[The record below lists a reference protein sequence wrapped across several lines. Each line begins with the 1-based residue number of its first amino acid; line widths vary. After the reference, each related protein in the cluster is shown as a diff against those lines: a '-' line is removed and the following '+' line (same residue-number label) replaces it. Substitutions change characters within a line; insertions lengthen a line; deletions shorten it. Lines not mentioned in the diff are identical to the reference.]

1 MQWWTEFLNWLAS
14 SNGERIVTTAIVP
27 FVAIV
32 MAGIVAA
39 LIGRASARKVIELS
53 ERAVRTSAVTA
64 LISAARKAAVWNSLA
79 APEQQHVDHLISDAD
94 IRLRLLPVAGTSM
107 AADWAAHE
115 IASMKRN
122 AVSFSFQAEQS
133 LLIFRDRLVE
143 WQSRPGRAKKL
154 FKNDLEAWAYDSSV
168 TEQELVHQQQAWAA
182 SQVSESTG
190 KVTTPA
196 RSMDTQATTGA
207 TAGATAVATT
217 AATSPMGT
225 AASPPVAGP
234 VAAPTAAPAA
244 TLVSAPVAAPVA
256 APAAAPVNA
265 PVSTPANAAMKAPA
279 DDPGEPPAR
288 DGSQKSSVF
297 PLADLIEPERAS
309 TRNNHPVVADGDD
322 DSGDEPTSYLAFSED
337 ERGDDDLR
345 GTTADRPAEHSRVHV
360 NGRATA
366 EPVAGSI
373 RRDEEH
379 SAAKGSDAD
388 DPTNTSVVDAVS
400 DSADASATDAEDDAS
415 ASAQHGAH
423 DEGR

>member
-32 MAGIVAA
+32 VAGIVAA
-39 LIGRASARKVIELS
+39 LIGRAAARKVIELS

-79 APEQQHVDHLISDAD
+79 APEQQHVDHLISDSD

-115 IASMKRN
+115 IAGMKRN

-182 SQVSESTG
+182 SQVSESTER
-190 KVTTPA
+190 VTTPA
-196 RSMDTQATTGA
+196 RSVDTRATTPAASPAGAAAA
-207 TAGATAVATT
+207 TAPGA
-217 AATSPMGT
+217 AATS
-225 AASPPVAGP
+225 SV
-234 VAAPTAAPAA
+234 
-244 TLVSAPVAAPVA
+244 
-256 APAAAPVNA
+256 AAPVNA
-265 PVSTPANAAMKAPA
+265 PVTSAVNSAVNIPTRAPMDSLINSPAT
-279 DDPGEPPAR
+279 DPDESAVPNRTQQA
-288 DGSQKSSVF
+288 SVF
-297 PLADLIEPERAS
+297 PLANLVEPERAS
-309 TRNNHPVVADGDD
+309 TRNNHPVLADEDD
-322 DSGDEPTSYLAFSED
+322 DSGDEPTSYLALSED
-337 ERGDDDLR
+337 ETDHYDEQSTAPGSKTDAA
-345 GTTADRPAEHSRVHV
+345 TNASVNEATADAVDDSA
-360 NGRATA
+360 GTAATA
-366 EPVAGSI
+366 
-373 RRDEEH
+373 
-379 SAAKGSDAD
+379 
-388 DPTNTSVVDAVS
+388 
-400 DSADASATDAEDDAS
+400 AEDDLPAS
-415 ASAQHGAH
+415 TQHDQH